1 MLWECF
7 IKRSENR
14 SGGYIK
20 KMKILWGE
28 RGLIS
33 RQEACLIS
41 KFKCIERGLLTKTK
55 RNETEKKVKYENKK
69 RKCVEQRKSKISKNQ
84 CNVLSGSSGNE
95 EVFESF

>member
-1 MLWECF
+1 
-7 IKRSENR
+7 
-14 SGGYIK
+14 
-20 KMKILWGE
+20 MKILWGE

-69 RKCVEQRKSKISKNQ
+69 RKCV
-84 CNVLSGSSGNE
+84 
-95 EVFESF
+95 

>member
-69 RKCVEQRKSKISKNQ
+69 RKCV
-84 CNVLSGSSGNE
+84 
-95 EVFESF
+95 